1 MILKKI
7 NFRGIGNFCYKAVET
22 RGTDIQLVCGSG
34 VNTVLAVAYCARQ
47 LKISAIVVVPKATHP
62 SICEAIRLEGSQ
74 LILFGE
80 NWIAADSHARKL
92 VKRNWYKNRMVLCFL
107 Y

>member
-1 MILKKI
+1 M
-7 NFRGIGNFCYKAVET
+7 
-22 RGTDIQLVCGSG
+22 
-34 VNTVLAVAYCARQ
+34 NTVLAVAYCARQ